1 MQTAMRALF
10 RAGLLAA
17 TAMTAMPATAQESSV
32 DQRLD
37 RLETLVEGLIERI
50 DRQEGRITEQ
60 DALIATETRRA
71 IAETRDVAARTDAME
86 AQMAEAE
93 EESGLGFSVGGTRVS
108 FGGYVKVD
116 AVTQRTSGGQ
126 IPGGSILRDFLIP
139 AAIPVGGPASGFD
152 TDFNARQTRFFFDT
166 VTEVG
171 DDHTL
176 SSHIELDFQVTD
188 GGDERISNS
197 YAPRVR
203 QAYITY
209 DNWLLGQAWSTF
221 QNVGALPD
229 TLDFIGTT
237 PGTVFV
243 RQPMVRYTNGG
254 LQIAVEQPETTV
266 TAPDGS
272 RVLPGD
278 DTLPDIVARYNFN
291 GLAIAG
297 ILRTLRVSD
306 DDFGLGT
313 DSALGYG
320 VSVSGRVPL
329 GPRDDFRFMAT
340 VGDGL
345 GRYIGL
351 NIVNDAAI
359 TPEGDLDPIFTY
371 SGFAAFRHV
380 WSDELRSTV
389 AGSYFRADNP
399 VALTGL
405 GVTDEVWNAMGNII
419 YSPVPP
425 LDLGVEY
432 MYARRELE
440 SGLSGNLQRVQLS
453 AKYRF

>member
-1 MQTAMRALF
+1 MQKAMRALV
-10 RAGLLAA
+10 RASLLAA
-17 TAMTAMPATAQESSV
+17 TAMTAMPALAQDRSV
-32 DQRLD
+32 DERLD
-37 RLETLVEGLIERI
+37 RLEALVEGLIERI
-50 DRQEGRITEQ
+50 DRQDGRITEQ
-60 DALIATETRRA
+60 DAAIATETQRA
-71 IAETRDVAARTDAME
+71 ITEARAVAARTE
-86 AQMAEAE
+86 AVEEQMAEAE

-108 FGGYVKVD
+108 FGGYVKLD

-152 TDFNARQTRFFFDT
+152 TDFNVRQTRFFFDT

-176 SSHIELDFQVTD
+176 SSHIELDFQVTG

-203 QAYITY
+203 QAYISY

-243 RQPMVRYTNGG
+243 RQPLVRYTNGG

-306 DDFGLGT
+306 DDFGTGT
-313 DSALGYG
+313 DSAIGYG

-359 TPEGDLDPIFTY
+359 TADGDLDPIFTY

-380 WSDELRSTV
+380 WSDELRSSV
-389 AGSYFRADNP
+389 AASYFRADNP

-405 GVTDEVWNAMGNII
+405 GVTDEVWNAMANLI
-419 YSPVPP
+419 YTPVAP
-425 LDLGVEY
+425 LDIGIEY
-432 MYARRELE
+432 MYARRALE
-440 SGLSGNLQRVQLS
+440 SGQSGNLQRVQMS
-453 AKYRF
+453 ARYRF

>member
-1 MQTAMRALF
+1 MKTLF
-10 RAGLLAA
+10 RAGLFAA
-17 TAMTAMPATAQESSV
+17 TAMTAIPAAAQDSDV
-32 DQRLD
+32 DARLD
-37 RLETLVEGLIERI
+37 RLEALVEGLIERI
-50 DRQEGRITEQ
+50 DRQDGRITEQ
-60 DALIATETRRA
+60 DATIATETRRA
-71 IAETRDVAARTDAME
+71 ITEARTVATRTDAVE
-86 AQMAEAE
+86 TQMAEAE
-93 EESGLGFSVGGTRVS
+93 EERGLGFSVGGTRVS

-116 AVTQRTSGGQ
+116 AATQRTSGGQ
-126 IPGGSILRDFLIP
+126 IPGGSILRDFFIP

-176 SSHIELDFQVTD
+176 SSHIELDFQVTG

-197 YAPRVR
+197 YAPRIR

-243 RQPMVRYTNGG
+243 RQPMIRYTNGG

-291 GLAIAG
+291 GLTIAG

-306 DDFGLGT
+306 DDFGLST

-320 VSVSGRVPL
+320 VSVSGRVPI

-359 TPEGDLDPIFTY
+359 TPEGDLDPVFTY

-380 WSDELRSTV
+380 WTDQLRSTL

-399 VALTGL
+399 VTLTGL

-425 LDLGVEY
+425 LDLGIEY
-432 MYARRELE
+432 MFARRTLE
-440 SGLSGNLQRVQLS
+440 SGVSGDLQRVQLS